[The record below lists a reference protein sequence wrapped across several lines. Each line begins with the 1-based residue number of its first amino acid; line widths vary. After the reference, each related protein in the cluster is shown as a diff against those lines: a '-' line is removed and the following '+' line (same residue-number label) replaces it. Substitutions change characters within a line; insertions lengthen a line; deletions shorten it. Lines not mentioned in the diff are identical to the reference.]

1 MDSGVIWIISS
12 FFIMFDLVFS
22 SEFGFNV
29 LLNIIKFVFVIKIKI
44 CIFKIFFIYNLIN
57 WDIEKFLC
65 ERFFYNINDY
75 FKYEYLIYI
84 FIEFIIYYKVGFLF
98 FNVCEFFLIF

>member
-1 MDSGVIWIISS
+1 MVKFFMFLMDCLRAVMDSGVIWIISS

-44 CIFKIFFIYNLIN
+44 CIFK
-57 WDIEKFLC
+57 KFL
-65 ERFFYNINDY
+65 
-75 FKYEYLIYI
+75 
-84 FIEFIIYYKVGFLF
+84 FII
-98 FNVCEFFLIF
+98 

>member
-1 MDSGVIWIISS
+1 MVKFFMFLMDCLRAVMDSGVIWIISL

-44 CIFKIFFIYNLIN
+44 CIFKIFL
-57 WDIEKFLC
+57 
-65 ERFFYNINDY
+65 
-75 FKYEYLIYI
+75 
-84 FIEFIIYYKVGFLF
+84 FII
-98 FNVCEFFLIF
+98 

>member
-1 MDSGVIWIISS
+1 MVKFFMFLMDCLRAVMDSGVIWIISS

-44 CIFKIFFIYNLIN
+44 CIFKN
-57 WDIEKFLC
+57 FL
-65 ERFFYNINDY
+65 
-75 FKYEYLIYI
+75 
-84 FIEFIIYYKVGFLF
+84 FII
-98 FNVCEFFLIF
+98 

>member
-1 MDSGVIWIISS
+1 MVKFFMFLMDCLRAVMDSGVIWIISS

-44 CIFKIFFIYNLIN
+44 CIFKIFL
-57 WDIEKFLC
+57 
-65 ERFFYNINDY
+65 
-75 FKYEYLIYI
+75 
-84 FIEFIIYYKVGFLF
+84 FII
-98 FNVCEFFLIF
+98 